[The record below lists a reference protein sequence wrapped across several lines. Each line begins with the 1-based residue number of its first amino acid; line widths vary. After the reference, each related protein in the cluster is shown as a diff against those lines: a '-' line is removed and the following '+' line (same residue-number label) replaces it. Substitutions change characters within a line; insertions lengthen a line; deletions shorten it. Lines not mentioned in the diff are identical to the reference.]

1 MLTIV
6 RDYRSNFASNM
17 WNELGYGN
25 NASVFTQS
33 ELPASILVLVLMSL
47 LILIRKNIRA
57 LLINHIVII
66 IGFLISIF
74 SSILF
79 LEDGISPFWWMTLSG
94 IGLYIGYV
102 PFNCML
108 FERMIASF
116 RYVSNAGFII
126 YVADSFG
133 YLGSTG
139 ILFVKNFTRMDLSW
153 TGFFIRMVLI
163 GSITGILLVILAAM
177 YFKKKHR
184 NNSSRSI
191 E

>member
-1 MLTIV
+1 LTII

-17 WNELGYGN
+17 WSELGFAN
-25 NASVFTQS
+25 NAAVFTQS
-33 ELPASILVLVLMSL
+33 ELPASLLVLVLMSL

-57 LLINHIVII
+57 LLINHVVIVA
-66 IGFLISIF
+66 GFLISIF
-74 SSILF
+74 STILF

-94 IGLYIGYV
+94 VGLYIGYV

-108 FERMIASF
+108 FERLIASF
-116 RYVSNAGFII
+116 RYISNAGFII

-139 ILFVKNFTRMDLSW
+139 ILFVKNFTRVDLSW
-153 TGFFIRMVLI
+153 TGFFIRLVLI
-163 GSITGILLVILAAM
+163 GSVAGILLVILSAL
-177 YFKKKHR
+177 YFKRKHKK
-184 NNSSRSI
+184 SSFHKM